1 MSEKKRVLRERS
13 HITSAAR
20 GRKGVVNA
28 DATVI
33 LTVYTSV
40 KLLTEGGGG
49 GSEISKILL
58 T

>member
-49 GSEISKILL
+49 V
-58 T
+58 